1 MVCIRV
7 ANEDPDFQGL
17 GGKCFLISL
26 SIFDCFSR
34 SLIEPNDAR
43 VISED
48 LSTV

>member
-1 MVCIRV
+1 MVCISV
-7 ANEDPDFQGL
+7 ANEDSDFQGR

-34 SLIEPNDAR
+34 LLIGPNDAR
-43 VISED
+43 VISEG